1 MSKPRIGLSGC
12 SYFLNNGTQ
21 RAYLNHDYI
30 YSVEEA
36 GGIPLVL
43 PIIQDVEAIRGMA
56 QSIDG
61 LLLTGGEDINPLYFG
76 ENPEPKLGEI
86 HDERDQFE
94 LALSKEVRS
103 LNKPIFGIC
112 RGLQIMAVALGGSLW
127 QDLGNATENPIKHAQ
142 EAGRHVATH
151 TVKFLEGSHL
161 ATILGPSTT
170 VNSYHHQAVKEPGPT
185 GIVVATAP
193 DGIIEA
199 VDWTQGGTLCV
210 GVQWHPEGM
219 TKTRPD
225 MLALFEEFVRL
236 SQK

>member
-1 MSKPRIGLSGC
+1 
-12 SYFLNNGTQ
+12 
-21 RAYLNHDYI
+21 
-30 YSVEEA
+30 
-36 GGIPLVL
+36 
-43 PIIQDVEAIRGMA
+43 
-56 QSIDG
+56 
-61 LLLTGGEDINPLYFG
+61 
-76 ENPEPKLGEI
+76 
-86 HDERDQFE
+86 
-94 LALSKEVRS
+94 
-103 LNKPIFGIC
+103 
-112 RGLQIMAVALGGSLW
+112 MAVALGGSLW